1 MNNFNDFNQ
10 GCCNRPFPPFWRN
23 DNNNIDRIIFTGIT
37 GPTGPQGPQGPAGA
51 TGATGATGPTGAQGP
66 IGATGPQGLIGPTGP
81 QGVQGIQG
89 PQGLTG
95 PTGPAGT
102 TGATGATG
110 ATGPTGPIGPQGVA
124 GEVGATGP
132 TGPQGEVGPTGP
144 TGPTGATGEIGP
156 TGPTGPIG
164 LTGDIGPT
172 GPTGPTGAT
181 GPTGP
186 SVTAESFGSFYTT
199 EEQSVDNSSF
209 PLTNISAVTGMT
221 IDTATGIVTLENPGF
236 YKVDYGVYP
245 ASSATASDYMAL
257 FLNGA
262 EVNGSA
268 RGIENNTMINSSII
282 IEVVDTTN
290 TLNIQIV
297 TDNAVTFLD
306 DDGINGYLVIT
317 QIA

>member
-23 DNNNIDRIIFTGIT
+23 GNNNIDRIIFTGIT

-95 PTGPAGT
+95 PTGPAG
-102 TGATGATG
+102 ATGSTG

-156 TGPTGPIG
+156 TGPTGPAG
-164 LTGDIGPT
+164 EIGPT
-172 GPTGPTGAT
+172 GPTGPTGPA
-181 GPTGP
+181 G
-186 SVTAESFGSFYTT
+186 TAASFGSFYTDT
-199 EEQSVDNSSF
+199 TQTVTNDSF
-209 PLTNISAVTGMT
+209 PLTTTLSSSNVTL
-221 IDTATGIVTLENPGF
+221 DTTTGIVTLANTGTYLIE
-236 YKVDYGVYP
+236 YGVY
-245 ASSATASDYMAL
+245 ATDAAATDTVSI

-262 EVNGSA
+262 EVAGTEQALTNNTITTGSA
-268 RGIENNTMINSSII
+268 II
-282 IEVVDTTN
+282 TVPTATS
-290 TLNIQIV
+290 TLNIQINS
-297 TDNAVTFLD
+297 TGTVTFTSAA
-306 DDGINGYLVIT
+306 GIEGYLTIT